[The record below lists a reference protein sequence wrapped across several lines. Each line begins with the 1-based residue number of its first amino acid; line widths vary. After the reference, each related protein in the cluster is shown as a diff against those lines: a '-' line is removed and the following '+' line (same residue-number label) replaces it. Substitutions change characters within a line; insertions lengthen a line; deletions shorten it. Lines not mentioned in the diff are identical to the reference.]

1 MVYVN
6 DQYRLIFIENPKT
19 ASTALLKALER
30 ALKVKIKREVSP
42 ALAHLTVDQVKHKYA
57 DKWESYLKVSTHR
70 DPFKRFCS
78 SINFQKHQQKS
89 YKNHEQLVNHLKNPR
104 GCPFC
109 KKQEEFTKECDF
121 LVHLETI
128 QADFDTLCSKLN
140 VQPVKVER
148 ENVSNYRKRSLVS
161 YNYKYLY
168 DTFN

>member
-70 DPFKRFCS
+70 DPFKRFC
-78 SINFQKHQQKS
+78 
-89 YKNHEQLVNHLKNPR
+89 
-104 GCPFC
+104 
-109 KKQEEFTKECDF
+109 
-121 LVHLETI
+121 
-128 QADFDTLCSKLN
+128 
-140 VQPVKVER
+140 
-148 ENVSNYRKRSLVS
+148 
-161 YNYKYLY
+161 
-168 DTFN
+168 